1 MVEVAPATVP
11 PEAFGVVVVVV
22 GPRIGEI
29 ARGRR
34 YGGGGG
40 GGIFVGTGGALVD
53 VALDAASIIVEDNDA
68 DAVDGPLLE
77 TLLRFSV
84 TSTERLFVPTVSRRS
99 FLGDG
104 GGGSRVVGGRC

>member
-1 MVEVAPATVP
+1 MVEAAPATVP
-11 PEAFGVVVVVV
+11 PEAFCVVVVVV
-22 GPRIGEI
+22 GPRIGEM

-40 GGIFVGTGGALVD
+40 GSIFAGYGGALVD
-53 VALDAASIIVEDNDA
+53 EALDAASIIVDDNDA

-77 TLLRFSV
+77 IFRRFSV
-84 TSTERLFVPTVSRRS
+84 TSTEILSLPTFSRRS

-104 GGGSRVVGGRC
+104 GGGSRVVGGRR

>member
-11 PEAFGVVVVVV
+11 PGAFCVVVVVV
-22 GPRIGEI
+22 GPRIGEM

-34 YGGGGG
+34 CGGGGG
-40 GGIFVGTGGALVD
+40 GGIFAGTGGVLVD
-53 VALDAASIIVEDNDA
+53 EALDAASIIVEDNDA
-68 DAVDGPLLE
+68 DAADGPLLE

-84 TSTERLFVPTVSRRS
+84 TSTERLFVPTTSRRS

-104 GGGSRVVGGRC
+104 GGGSRVVGGRR

>member
-11 PEAFGVVVVVV
+11 PCRCCVVVVDD
-22 GPRIGEI
+22 GPRIGEM

-34 YGGGGG
+34 DGGGGG
-40 GGIFVGTGGALVD
+40 RGILAGIGGVLVD
-53 VALDAASIIVEDNDA
+53 EALDAASIIVEDNDA

-84 TSTERLFVPTVSRRS
+84 TSTDRLFVPTLSRRS

-104 GGGSRVVGGRC
+104 GGGSRVVGGRR